1 MSAEM
6 IEQEMT
12 DAGAASVPVVDAI
25 PTHGAHSMPRQVK
38 GGVFAPS
45 DMEVIKRALH
55 FFIQEAHP
63 LTDSEE
69 RQITNLLHRL
79 GRID

>member
-1 MSAEM
+1 MNDFIPGLGTEARNE
-6 IEQEMT
+6 EY
-12 DAGAASVPVVDAI
+12 APKAA
-25 PTHGAHSMPRQVK
+25 K
-38 GGVFAPS
+38 GGVFAPA
-45 DMEVIKRALH
+45 DIKIIKQALH

-63 LTDSEE
+63 LTESEE